1 MSQHGC
7 PERLSNRS
15 KGFQEESAGQA
26 TMEVLVETLTGTAFE
41 MTVSP
46 SDTIFAIKSKI
57 FRVEGIPVSQ
67 QHLVYNLKELDDS
80 ATLRALGIA
89 DGARLRLVL
98 GMRGG
103 PISTRRL
110 PPPPS
115 DLGGELERLL
125 NTSRYRES
133 GCGGAA
139 GCKVTVLVFRDGE
152 RVNMLRVR
160 ENRDGSLQPLA
171 HRDYSSSLSPLGS
184 PVPSTSAGAG
194 AEAEAGAGA
203 GARDNAVTMHKM
215 LELRRRMEALA
226 VQRHH
231 PAETKAEIQ
240 KTRSEETLSVPSLLD
255 DGGYAYTPYSEADD
269 AFTPLY
275 DGHYT
280 RYDYECSFNDRYT
293 LLPPIGSRTESEQ
306 SVDRLHG
313 ESGLVS
319 EALSGLLARERD
331 GDDAILEECL
341 RAAAA
346 AADDCLDDPPPPRPD
361 LQPVPTDYG
370 PVVGGGWR
378 GRWGS
383 SSALSPAPAPLG
395 GAAHSASSLQLRRAA
410 APRPPRAAALYSAST
425 SDLQTLTAAILP
437 LSRHRN
443 REHLHLSDEG
453 LDVTHRKTLEAGSE
467 RRQRR
472 IKKIAELENS
482 RLFRFGDS
490 FEDVKTEVEKEPEK
504 KEAKKVARIRC
515 EFCKK
520 RLSIATVHKCRC
532 GAEFCAPH
540 RYAEVHGCA
549 YDYKANAHQYLQRA
563 NPLVSAPKLPK
574 I

>member
-1 MSQHGC
+1 M
-7 PERLSNRS
+7 
-15 KGFQEESAGQA
+15 
-26 TMEVLVETLTGTAFE
+26 VV
-41 MTVSP
+41 
-46 SDTIFAIKSKI
+46 AI
-57 FRVEGIPVSQ
+57 RADLAQGIPVSQ

-115 DLGGELERLL
+115 DLGGELERLLNTSRYSLKELDVSAFPRDLGGELERLL

-395 GAAHSASSLQLRRAA
+395 GAAHSASSLQLRRVPPPPARRA
-410 APRPPRAAALYSAST
+410 PPRSTPPPPPTCRRSLPPYCRSAGT
-425 SDLQTLTAAILP
+425 GNTAILP